1 MTNKL
6 PLNLAKHYTQKT
18 IFLRPG
24 EQPLRKGVNTN
35 SSPGQLEAARDWKML
50 ADLDQRL
57 IFPPEIAT
65 TNLQPDIVL

>member
-6 PLNLAKHYTQKT
+6 PLVKHYKQKT
-18 IFLRPG
+18 IFLHLGDQTPS
-24 EQPLRKGVNTN
+24 KGVNTN
-35 SSPGQLEAARDWKML
+35 SRPGQLEAARDWKML

-65 TNLQPDIVL
+65 SNL